1 MCGMLAD
8 VPGLNKLLKQP
19 ALLQE
24 FANEGVQPA
33 EPAPAVNIPRTE
45 AMERTSSDHSAS
57 GMP

>member
-1 MCGMLAD
+1 MVAD
-8 VPGLNKLLKQP
+8 VPGLSKLLKQA